1 MAGRVPAATRYKP
14 AEGGMTAAMDPHAP
28 GSQSPGRLV
37 GGRYRLLERI
47 GSGGMGA
54 VWRGVD
60 EVLHRRVA
68 VKEVVAPPELSPE
81 ERRLLRERTLREARA
96 AARLSSPH
104 VVTVYDVVDEDN
116 RPWIVMEWLEAPTL
130 AQAIREHGALAPAEV
145 ARIGLSLVSALR
157 AAHSA
162 GVLHRDVK
170 PSNVMLTDAGAVLT
184 DFGIAASEGD
194 PALTTTGMLVGSPSF
209 MPPERVR
216 GEPASAA
223 SDLWSLGATLY
234 AAVEGRPPFER
245 QGQLPTLHAVVYEEP
260 PTPVRAGGL
269 GPVLLSLLAKDPA
282 LRPDSDELRVMLSD
296 ALAER
301 TPAPPPAPEPTNGYG
316 VRYPEGE
323 RAQALP
329 FLLAPD
335 ASAAS
340 DAPPVQQH
348 RSWAPVA
355 MVLAAVLVLAGLAT
369 FALVTVLNDPAGS
382 TAQVGNPRTTGAG
395 ETERSRDDEPTKTRS
410 ARSPKT
416 PETTRSPSTPNSP
429 TTTTQSPSPS
439 PSTPSPSQTPR
450 ATAPAG
456 YEMHRDPT
464 RFRVAIPAGWTERR
478 SSGSYVDF
486 LDPETG
492 GFLRIDQTSTPK
504 SDPVADWEAQEAAVQ
519 ARLPDYSRIRIEPVD
534 YRGWNAADWEF
545 TWRGAS
551 GRIHVL
557 DRGFVT
563 GPGRGYA
570 LYWSMPESAWESRLD
585 EFATVAATFRPA
597 RG

>member
-1 MAGRVPAATRYKP
+1 
-14 AEGGMTAAMDPHAP
+14 MTAAMDPQEP
-28 GSQSPGRLV
+28 GPQTPGRLV

-60 EVLHRRVA
+60 EVLHRPVA
-68 VKEVVAPPELSPE
+68 VKEVVAPAELSPE

-96 AARLSSPH
+96 AARLTSPH

-130 AQAIREHGALAPAEV
+130 AHAIREQGALTPEEV
-145 ARIGLSLVSALR
+145 AGIGLSLVSALR

-216 GEPASAA
+216 GEPATAA

-260 PTPVRAGGL
+260 PTPVRAGAL
-269 GPVLLSLLAKDPA
+269 SPVLLSLLAKDPA
-282 LRPDSDELRVMLSD
+282 LRPDSDELRVMLSE
-296 ALAER
+296 ALDER
-301 TPAPPPAPEPTNGYG
+301 APAPPPAPEPTNGYG

-335 ASAAS
+335 EGED
-340 DAPPVQQH
+340 DAPRR

-369 FALVTVLNDPAGS
+369 FALVTMLNDPAGP
-382 TAQVGNPRTTGAG
+382 TAQANNPRTTGAG
-395 ETERSRDDEPTKTRS
+395 DTGRRSGDGPTKTKGP
-410 ARSPKT
+410 RSPETPKT
-416 PETTRSPSTPNSP
+416 TGSPSTPRSP
-429 TTTTQSPSPS
+429 TTTAP
-439 PSTPSPSQTPR
+439 TPSPTPSR
-450 ATAPAG
+450 TPQATPPVG

-478 SSGSYVDF
+478 STGSYVDF
-486 LDPETG
+486 LDPATG

-504 SDPVADWEAQEAAVQ
+504 DDPVADWEAQEAAVA
-519 ARLPDYSRIRIEPVD
+519 ARLPDYSRVRIEAVD
-534 YRGWNAADWEF
+534 YGDWDAADWEF
-545 TWRGAS
+545 TWQGSS
-551 GRIHVL
+551 GQIHVL
-557 DRGFVT
+557 NRGFVT
-563 GPGRGYA
+563 GPTRGYA

-585 EFATVAATFRPA
+585 EFSEVAASFRPA